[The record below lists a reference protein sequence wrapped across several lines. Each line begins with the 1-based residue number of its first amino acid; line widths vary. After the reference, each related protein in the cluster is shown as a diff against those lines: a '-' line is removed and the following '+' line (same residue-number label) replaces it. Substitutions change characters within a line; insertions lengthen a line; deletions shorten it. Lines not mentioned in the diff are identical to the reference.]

1 MDLVHCEE
9 ENTKFLAWTLDLLL
23 VDVVWIREL
32 AAVLL
37 LVVFWPLIFI
47 IGPYIYFQKWSPVEN
62 VLQSTPGWSNIF
74 GYDNYL
80 KYFQLR

>member
-1 MDLVHCEE
+1 MDLIYFEE
-9 ENTKFLAWTLDLLL
+9 VNTKFLAWTLNLSF
-23 VDVVWIREL
+23 VDGWGCEF
-32 AAVLL
+32 AVLS
-37 LVVFWPLIFI
+37 LVVFGPLIFI